1 MMQFPLNDGGVFAII
16 EPGNIQRLRE
26 GRPLH
31 VGNVMIAFTPNM
43 QKFAELLGV
52 ADPLPVKGER
62 KEYEVKLTPEQI
74 DAALKAC
81 KGLIEVNR

>member
-31 VGNVMIAFTPNM
+31 VGNVMIAFTPDM
-43 QKFAELLGV
+43 MKLAALLG
-52 ADPLPVKGER
+52 ASGELPAKGER
-62 KEYEVKLTPEQI
+62 KEYHVKLTPEQI
-74 DAALKAC
+74 QAALDAC
-81 KGLIEVNR
+81 KNEPEVAR